1 MAYPTTITC
10 RRCAPTMA
18 PRQTSYAASG
28 ITASA
33 KVEVEAGSMYWLT
46 SRTRRSTSRSTWAV
60 SWARRCASSPGS
72 ASCSR
77 APLDT
82 HLESI
87 GRSLPPGSC
96 RASSTTLP
104 PTQTLRCSISGG
116 RCFKTSSRM
125 FSPAAPRVELPA
137 ITLSSR
143 LRLER
148 ASSSIDWRAT
158 SAEPSRSTTDC
169 VWASLSRISEACD
182 SCVRPPVSSRRRIS
196 ATATAWPSARRTRLQ
211 ARTATAATP
220 VSTHTRRSANNS
232 SNTDMW
238 GIVVRQV
245 GIDKGVNLMKMAA
258 ENPHQQPQQ
267 VPDRIPLEEVY
278 MRMAEE
284 LAKRST
290 CARLQVG
297 SVITTGDLTQVLG
310 IGYNGNAKG
319 LPNRCD
325 SDQPG
330 NCGCFAAGSL
340 VMTEHGQV
348 RIERIKVGDRVL
360 THKNRYRPVT
370 ELFRHQHSGAMV
382 HLFLETRSDSNL
394 QRRKTATPEHP
405 FLVRREGEVDW
416 VKAGD
421 VRPGDELAVVAKDCM
436 VCGRPIPHFRRM
448 CPQCFT
454 ESSKSVAMRER
465 HSRRMT
471 ERNPMRGIHRYDPS
485 RSALSQQLLQKDTTR
500 KVYQELVGLK
510 SRFET
515 QGFRAIVID
524 HTVRPD
530 LILIGDGKVIGVEYD
545 TRLFPKNAAKY
556 EDRPDVRNQYDDILW
571 IKRDR
576 MTWDLH
582 EGAFVWAAVS
592 ATKAVDVDVPVYNF
606 EVDEDHSY
614 VCQSAVVHNCIH
626 SEQNALI
633 KAGAQLPG
641 KVMFVSASPCVMCAK
656 MIINA
661 NVARVYYRE
670 AYRDPAGLNVL
681 RQAGVETIHYDR
693 WRNQW
698 R

>member
-1 MAYPTTITC
+1 M
-10 RRCAPTMA
+10 
-18 PRQTSYAASG
+18 
-28 ITASA
+28 
-33 KVEVEAGSMYWLT
+33 
-46 SRTRRSTSRSTWAV
+46 
-60 SWARRCASSPGS
+60 
-72 ASCSR
+72 
-77 APLDT
+77 
-82 HLESI
+82 
-87 GRSLPPGSC
+87 
-96 RASSTTLP
+96 
-104 PTQTLRCSISGG
+104 
-116 RCFKTSSRM
+116 
-125 FSPAAPRVELPA
+125 
-137 ITLSSR
+137 
-143 LRLER
+143 
-148 ASSSIDWRAT
+148 
-158 SAEPSRSTTDC
+158 
-169 VWASLSRISEACD
+169 
-182 SCVRPPVSSRRRIS
+182 
-196 ATATAWPSARRTRLQ
+196 
-211 ARTATAATP
+211 
-220 VSTHTRRSANNS
+220 
-232 SNTDMW
+232 
-238 GIVVRQV
+238 
-245 GIDKGVNLMKMAA
+245 GIDKGVNLSKLATPDPAA
-258 ENPHQQPQQ
+258 QPEQ

-556 EDRPDVRNQYDDILW
+556 DDRPDVRNQYDDILW

-656 MIINA
+656 MIINT

-681 RQAGVETIHYDR
+681 RQGGVEVIHYDR
-693 WRNQW
+693 WRDLW